1 MSRIG
6 LYTGSFDPVT
16 LGHLDIMRRAL
27 RLVDQLIVA
36 VGRNASK
43 ATMMSPDARHAL
55 IERVAVED
63 LKTDRIKA
71 ALFNSLTVDF
81 AKERNVDVIIRG
93 LRNSSDMDFEAGMAG
108 MNHAMN
114 GDIET
119 VFLFAHPEHS
129 AISATLVRQIHQM
142 GGDITPFVPKSVL
155 EFMKKRMDRG

>member
-16 LGHLDIMRRAL
+16 LGHLDIMRRGL

-43 ATMMSPDARHAL
+43 ATMMSPDARRAL
-55 IERVAVED
+55 IDLVAVQE
-63 LKTDRIKA
+63 LKTDKIKGS
-71 ALFNSLTVDF
+71 LFNGLAVDF
-81 AKERNVDVIIRG
+81 AKEQNVSVIIRG
-93 LRNSSDMDFEAGMAG
+93 LRNSLDMDFEAGMAG
-108 MNHAMN
+108 MNHVMN

-119 VFLFAHPEHS
+119 VFLFARPEHS
-129 AISATLVRQIHQM
+129 AISGTLVRQIHQM

-155 EFMKKRMDRG
+155 EFMKKANG